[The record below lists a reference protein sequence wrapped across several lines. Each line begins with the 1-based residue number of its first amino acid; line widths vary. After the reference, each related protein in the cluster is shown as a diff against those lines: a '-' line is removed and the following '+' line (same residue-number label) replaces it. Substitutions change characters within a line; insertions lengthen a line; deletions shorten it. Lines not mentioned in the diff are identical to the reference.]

1 MGYENVEDRYHSDE
15 KFCDRVRE
23 DREDGRGL
31 ADCIFDDFMAFAN
44 LPGPPCTKIQISAGV
59 AANAK
64 QEHLLTKLIYM
75 SQLAGVDGFPVEY
88 RSTWT
93 KVWGGSMCS
102 LKKDRSHRQ
111 LLTWTGVPVEGI
123 EKFLEELYGKNRPL
137 AVKNLERNKKQSQ
150 AAKKRKAGEDAQR
163 AQDTAA
169 SSSTQV
175 EAPSIAR
182 PFLEPEPTKSSARPF
197 LEPERP
203 TSKAAS
209 NEAFTAP

>member
-1 MGYENVEDRYHSDE
+1 MGYENVEDHYHSDE
-15 KFCDRVRE
+15 TFCDRVRE
-23 DREDGRGL
+23 DREDSRGL
-31 ADCIFDDFMAFAN
+31 ADCIFDDFMTFAN
-44 LPGPPCTKIQISAGV
+44 LPDPPRTRIQISAGV

-102 LKKDRSHRQ
+102 LRRNISEYIQYVKKDRSHRQ
-111 LLTWTGVPVEGI
+111 LLTWTGVPAEGI
-123 EKFLEELYGKNRPL
+123 ENFLEELYEKNRPL

-150 AAKKRKAGEDAQR
+150 AAKKRKASEDAQR

-175 EAPSIAR
+175 EASSSAR
-182 PFLEPEPTKSSARPF
+182 PFLEPEPTKSSA
-197 LEPERP
+197 
-203 TSKAAS
+203 
-209 NEAFTAP
+209 